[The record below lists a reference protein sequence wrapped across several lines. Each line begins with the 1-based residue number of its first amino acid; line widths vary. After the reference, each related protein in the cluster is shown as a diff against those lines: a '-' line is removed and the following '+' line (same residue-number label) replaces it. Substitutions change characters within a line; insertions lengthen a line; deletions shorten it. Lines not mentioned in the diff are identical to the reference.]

1 MKFIL
6 HERGD
11 SSVGIS
17 DYYATVEVNRT
28 PDPEFTEDEIEALKS
43 ALSDAL
49 IDGGIVMTEAEAAA
63 EAKAT
68 WPEPDDLCAA
78 PEEFEDHVSVCTRP
92 EPHICRVNGPCNG
105 WPKPNNDTGVAKFA
119 PCPYP
124 HDKDSKCPDR

>member
-17 DYYATVEVNRT
+17 DYYATVEVTRT

-49 IDGGIVMTEAEAAA
+49 LDGGIVMTEAEAEI
-63 EAKAT
+63 EAKAG
-68 WPEPDDLCAA
+68 WPDDSEIAN
-78 PEEFEDHVSVCTRP
+78 EEPPTE
-92 EPHICRVNGPCNG
+92 
-105 WPKPNNDTGVAKFA
+105 
-119 PCPYP
+119 
-124 HDKDSKCPDR
+124 